1 MRCLGVDDSHSYLR
15 LRKPKNYLSSNDMG
29 NIHEIVINHI
39 SEMISRIPIGL
50 EKDLVID
57 CIIVE
62 HHFAVN
68 DVLEFG

>member
-1 MRCLGVDDSHSYLR
+1 
-15 LRKPKNYLSSNDMG
+15 MG

-39 SEMISRIPIGL
+39 CEMISRIPIRL